1 MSLTWN
7 GKKYEV
13 GVDLAAPGTKDR
25 TEYYELMQRA
35 DDYEREQR
43 MQRLSDSQP
52 LPLWAAIRYTLA
64 ALLLT
69 LGLWALIAWG
79 FVAAYRAIRAIWG

>member
-13 GVDLAAPGTKDR
+13 GVDLAAPGTQDR

-52 LPLWAAIRYTLA
+52 LPLGAKLRYMAA
-64 ALLLT
+64 ALLVS

-79 FVAAYRAIRAIWG
+79 CVAAYRAVRAIWG